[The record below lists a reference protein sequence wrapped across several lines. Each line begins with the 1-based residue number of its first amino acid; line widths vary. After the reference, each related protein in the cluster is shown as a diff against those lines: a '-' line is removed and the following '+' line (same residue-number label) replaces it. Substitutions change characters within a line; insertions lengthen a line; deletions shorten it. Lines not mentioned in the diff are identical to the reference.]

1 MEQGDGFH
9 EHMLL
14 FEYRKSSR
22 LEIHRLTEEGL
33 QVRMVLPT
41 SFLYPAGIGFM
52 LVLHML

>member
-9 EHMLL
+9 EHMSF
-14 FEYRKSSR
+14 FECRKSSR

-41 SFLYPAGIGFM
+41 SCLHPVGTGFM